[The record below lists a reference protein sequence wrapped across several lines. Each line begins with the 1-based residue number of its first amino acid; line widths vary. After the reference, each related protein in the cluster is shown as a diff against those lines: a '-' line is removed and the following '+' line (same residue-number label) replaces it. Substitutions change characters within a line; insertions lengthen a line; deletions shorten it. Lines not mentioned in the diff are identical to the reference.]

1 MSIAETPDRSDRD
14 YMLQALEEAERAA
27 AEGEVP
33 VGAVLV
39 LEDGS
44 LARGHNRPIALSDP
58 TAHAEILALREAA
71 AKVRNYRLPGS
82 TLYVTVEPCVMCLG
96 AILHA
101 RVRRLVYGVEDLKGG
116 GLRFISPLL
125 EGMGGNHR
133 IEVTQGV
140 MADQCRQI
148 LQRFFRER
156 R

>member
-1 MSIAETPDRSDRD
+1 MSIKETPDRSDRD
-14 YMLQALEEAERAA
+14 YMLQALEEAEMAA

-33 VGAVLV
+33 IGAVLV
-39 LEDGS
+39 LENGS
-44 LARGHNRPIALSDP
+44 MARGHNRPIALSDP

-116 GLRFISPLL
+116 GLRFIFPLL

-140 MADQCRQI
+140 MAEQCRQI

>member
-1 MSIAETPDRSDRD
+1 
-14 YMLQALEEAERAA
+14 MLQALEEAARAA
-27 AEGEVP
+27 EEGEVP

-39 LEDGS
+39 LENGFM
-44 LARGHNRPIALSDP
+44 ARGHNRPISLSDP

-101 RVRRLVYGVEDLKGG
+101 RVKRLVYGVEDPKGG
-116 GLRFISPLL
+116 GIRFISPMLDGR
-125 EGMGGNHR
+125 EGNHR
-133 IEVTQGV
+133 IELTQGV
-140 MADQCRQI
+140 MADQCRDI